1 MSKTRMSQKHRKTTH
16 AVKSQWEINR
26 GRPTYET
33 GIVVAISQQG
43 NGVYAVVRKQGKQ
56 VFDVDNNKVFVNT
69 GLFGNIYNV
78 PEDEL
83 AMAECLLP
91 TNLDAT
97 RLIMNYQYLVG
108 AKVKVQVEQDY
119 PRMVHFEN
127 NNNYEA
133 RVVNREDLYR
143 ARANNDYLS
152 LKEKESFEFFRAIGV
167 DEIIAKMVSEEKVK
181 EGQICYGNYSVPD
194 MVSQEDKG
202 TRVISVIQPTLV
214 VGLEQTQLKEKSCHR
229 FPKALGGI

>member
-1 MSKTRMSQKHRKTTH
+1 MNKTRMGNKRRKTTH
-16 AVKSQWEINR
+16 AVKSQWEMNR
-26 GRPTYET
+26 GRPTHQT
-33 GIVVAISQQG
+33 GVVVAISQQG
-43 NGVYAVVRKQGKQ
+43 NGVYAIVRKQGRQ
-56 VFDVDNNKVFVNT
+56 VFDVDNNKVFVGT

-152 LKEKESFEFFRAIGV
+152 LKQKETFDFFRAIGV
-167 DEIIAKMVSEEKVK
+167 DEIIAKKISEEKVK
-181 EGQICYGNYSVPD
+181 EGQICYGDYAVPD
-194 MVSQEDKG
+194 MVSKEDKK
-202 TRVISVIQPTLV
+202 TRVMSIIEPTLV
-214 VGLEQTQLKEKSCHR
+214 IGLQPSELKEKSCHR
-229 FPKALGGI
+229 FPKVLGGI

>member
-1 MSKTRMSQKHRKTTH
+1 MNKTRMGNKHRKTTH
-16 AVKSQWEINR
+16 AVKSQWEMNR
-26 GRPTYET
+26 GRPTYQT

-43 NGVYAVVRKQGKQ
+43 NGVYAVVRKQGRQ
-56 VFDVDNNKVFVNT
+56 VFDVDRNKVFVNT

-97 RLIMNYQYLVG
+97 RLIMNYQYLIG

-119 PRMVHFEN
+119 PRMVYFEN
-127 NNNYEA
+127 NNNYES
-133 RVVNREDLYR
+133 RVINREDLYR

-152 LKEKESFEFFRAIGV
+152 LKEKEALAFFKAVGA
-167 DEIIAKMVSEEKVK
+167 DEAIAKLVSEEKVK
-181 EGQICYGNYSVPD
+181 EGQICYGNSSVPD
-194 MVSQEDKG
+194 MVSQEDKAS
-202 TRVISVIQPTLV
+202 RVMSIIPPTLV

-229 FPKALGGI
+229 FPKVLGGI

>member
-1 MSKTRMSQKHRKTTH
+1 MSKARIHNKHHKKTH
-16 AVKSQWEINR
+16 AVKSQWETNR
-26 GRPTYET
+26 GRPTYQT

-43 NGVYAVVRKQGKQ
+43 NAIYAIVRKQGKQ
-56 VFDVDNNKVFVNT
+56 VFDVDHNKVFVDT

-97 RLIMNYQYLVG
+97 RLIMNYQALVG
-108 AKVKVQVEQDY
+108 AKVKVQMEQDY
-119 PRMVHFEN
+119 PRMVYFEN
-127 NNNYEA
+127 NNNYQA
-133 RVVNREDLYR
+133 RTVNREDLYR
-143 ARANNDYLS
+143 ARASGDYLS
-152 LKEKESFEFFRAIGV
+152 LKDRDALDFFRAIGI
-167 DEIIAKMVSEEKVK
+167 DEIVAKFISEEKIK

-202 TRVISVIQPTLV
+202 TRVMSIIQPTLV
-214 VGLEQTQLKEKSCHR
+214 VGLQKTELKEKSCHR